1 VLICNIEIYL
11 WGKGAERSEYAG
23 ESVITEFR
31 RMADGRRTADGG
43 RRECLQAKRQKNGKE
58 KSKTTPH
65 PLKKKSVSLEGARA
79 CGGGEPTTYTY
90 LKIFVSLPHVRDR
103 TTE

>member
-1 VLICNIEIYL
+1 VLICNIEICL
-11 WGKGAERSEYAG
+11 WGKGAERSEYAV

-31 RMADGRRTADGG
+31 RMADVRRTADGRTAG
-43 RRECLQAKRQKNGKE
+43 MPVGKTPKKRIRIDQND
-58 KSKTTPH
+58 TP
-65 PLKKKSVSLEGARA
+65 PLKKKSVSFEGACA